1 MLQYSC
7 LENSMNRGSWIYGSM
22 GHRDSDMTEQI
33 HTHTHTHMAMGYIEV
48 FIKSNEYDMI
58 E

>member
-1 MLQYSC
+1 
-7 LENSMNRGSWIYGSM
+7 M

-33 HTHTHTHMAMGYIEV
+33 HTHTYTHTHTHTHMAMGYIEV